1 MRQHFGK
8 RDWIL
13 LGVLAIIAIAIWGYT
28 SFWQKESAEKVIVT
42 LDGETYGTYDLK
54 KDQTIEIKKDDSV
67 CNVLCIQDGEI
78 FMQDATCPD
87 KLCEKQGKK
96 SHDKETI
103 VCLPNKVVVTVVSAD
118 TSGIDSVAN

>member
-28 SFWQKESAEKVIVT
+28 SFWQKESAEKAIVT

-67 CNVLCIQDGEI
+67 
-78 FMQDATCPD
+78 
-87 KLCEKQGKK
+87 
-96 SHDKETI
+96 
-103 VCLPNKVVVTVVSAD
+103 
-118 TSGIDSVAN
+118 

>member
-28 SFWQKESAEKVIVT
+28 SFWQKESAEKAIVT

-54 KDQTIEIKKDDSV
+54 KDQTIEIKRD
-67 CNVLCIQDGEI
+67 
-78 FMQDATCPD
+78 
-87 KLCEKQGKK
+87 QGFNITT
-96 SHDKETI
+96 DQ
-103 VCLPNKVVVTVVSAD
+103 CQC
-118 TSGIDSVAN
+118 